1 MAAQGEEDVG
11 PRTRRAL
18 RDRINET
25 SLLNRC
31 VDDIKRLLLPKTA
44 DFSSDRDVVTLQSD
58 SGHQVASG
66 VNYDGPDDYGD
77 TLW

>member
-1 MAAQGEEDVG
+1 
-11 PRTRRAL
+11 
-18 RDRINET
+18 
-25 SLLNRC
+25 LLNRC
-31 VDDIKRLLLPKTA
+31 VDDIKRLLQPKTA
-44 DFSSDRDVVTLQSD
+44 DFSGDRDVVTLQSD